1 MRRPYSK
8 IGGIPEEWALVRSV
22 PFEILYALAE
32 LVVGKMD
39 ESPCFA
45 KLLLNGLMADMLSL
59 NMGRQ
64 AFG

>member
-39 ESPCFA
+39 ESP